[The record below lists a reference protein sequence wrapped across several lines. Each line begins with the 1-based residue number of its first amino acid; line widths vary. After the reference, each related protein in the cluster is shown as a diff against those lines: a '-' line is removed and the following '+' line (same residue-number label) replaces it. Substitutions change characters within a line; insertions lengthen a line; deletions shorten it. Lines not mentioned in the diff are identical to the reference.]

1 MGIDY
6 KSLYEKDAI
15 STSVRRYLYKEKT
28 NVFAYYILKSLFL
41 FFHIDFLT
49 WCDNNNINLLR
60 FNRNPKN
67 LMELINFI
75 SYRYDSADFIDA
87 LKEMGTYMR
96 ELKIELKIDPTGKE
110 NDFLRS
116 TRMTAVELIKN

>member
-1 MGIDY
+1 
-6 KSLYEKDAI
+6 
-15 STSVRRYLYKEKT
+15 
-28 NVFAYYILKSLFL
+28 
-41 FFHIDFLT
+41 
-49 WCDNNNINLLR
+49 
-60 FNRNPKN
+60 
-67 LMELINFI
+67 MELINFI